1 MKYKGDFGFLLMTPQ
16 TGSRKQKMNILC
28 VILQTKK
35 MHSWLKHCILLETT
49 IATTRTTHLT

>member
-35 MHSWLKHCILLETT
+35 MHS
-49 IATTRTTHLT
+49 